1 MRYQSLIFYVFM
13 QTHWYNIVY
22 ICRLALAAVI
32 GNSSML
38 STCWLLN
45 ADCRSTFTLY
55 CVSSNRSALRAQKFA
70 LDFSIALTKFSWNRC
85 DRPQSIIDNASRRT
99 VQRRLV
105 SGGIRFAEF
114 VTTYFDFSLR
124 KISSRLTGHLILF
137 FNFTTL
143 F

>member
-1 MRYQSLIFYVFM
+1 M
-13 QTHWYNIVY
+13 QIHWYNIIVY
-22 ICRLALAAVI
+22 ICRLALAVI

-45 ADCRSTFTLY
+45 ADCRSAFTLN

-70 LDFSIALTKFSWNRC
+70 LDFSIALTKFFWNRC

-105 SGGIRFAEF
+105 SGGIRFAKLVITF
-114 VTTYFDFSLR
+114 FNFALR
-124 KISSRLTGHLILF
+124 MISSRFTGHLIFF